1 MAYAA
6 AIPAETSFRK
16 FLVYS
21 GVLHLTLLI
30 AVAVSIYVNFL
41 GNAWSG
47 IGGSGGES
55 VKVNLV
61 SSAGIP
67 MPTPPVIRDSQ
78 TVDPTK
84 GLYQEL
90 EKPKPP
96 EPPTDAQKIPEF
108 KQEKPLPPSHKSK
121 VFEPKIPPPDN
132 AVPYGKGG
140 QPKIPTGYATQPGSA
155 AAGVSVQGPGGNFAS
170 RYGWYI
176 ESVKRRIQGNW
187 LQSTIDPSVRMAR
200 TARCTVQ
207 FTISRDG
214 SVKDIRI
221 SQTSGNLSL
230 DNSGLR
236 AVMTSN
242 PMPALPTDYSGTY
255 VTVFFDFDLSMSQ

>member
-1 MAYAA
+1 MASLAA
-6 AIPAETSFRK
+6 TYEYPGFRR

-21 GVLHLTLLI
+21 AILHVSLIVL
-30 AVAVSIYVNFL
+30 VAVSAYMNFM

-47 IGGSGGES
+47 MGGGGES

-67 MPTPPVIRDSQ
+67 MPKPPVFTDSQ

-96 EPPTDAQKIPEF
+96 EPPTTAEKIPEF
-108 KQEKPLPPSHKSK
+108 KKEKPLPPSHKSK
-121 VFEPKIPPPDN
+121 VFEPKTPPPEN

-140 QPKIPTGYATQPGSA
+140 QPNIPTGYAQQPGSA
-155 AAGVSVQGPGGNFAS
+155 AGGIAVQGPGGNFAS

-200 TARCTVQ
+200 TARCTVE
-207 FTISRDG
+207 FTIYRDG
-214 SVKDIRI
+214 TVKGIRI

-236 AVMTSN
+236 AILASN
-242 PMPALPTDYSGTY
+242 PMPTLPPDYSGTY